1 MRFHDRSDA
10 WGTASADFN
19 ARSVRYPIVRGNLTK
34 EMLDVEVQIERLTNE
49 VESIGN
55 DRRFFN
61 WLDDFEK
68 KIASFKNLK
77 PEQKGKP
84 CWA

>member
-1 MRFHDRSDA
+1 MRFHDRTDA

-19 ARSVRYPIVRGNLTK
+19 ARSVRCPIVRGNLTK
-34 EMLDVEVQIERLTNE
+34 EMLDVEVQIERLTNK

-55 DRRFFN
+55 DRRLFK

-68 KIASFKNLK
+68 KSL
-77 PEQKGKP
+77 
-84 CWA
+84 CSRT